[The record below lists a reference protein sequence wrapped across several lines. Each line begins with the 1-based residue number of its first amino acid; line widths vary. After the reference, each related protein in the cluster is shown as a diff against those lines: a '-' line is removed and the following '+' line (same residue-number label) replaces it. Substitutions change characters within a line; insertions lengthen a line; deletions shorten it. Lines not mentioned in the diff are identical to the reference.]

1 MVMSDMRIF
10 APPDFNIDLEIV
22 PRGCRL
28 DGYNPVPV
36 PTYRIRDEFITYTS
50 PDSTYAVTRD
60 LLKAARKS
68 ILIGIYDFTA
78 DYVRDLLVAAVKR
91 GVKVSLMLDMDNLKG
106 ETEIFNQLIKAG
118 VKGVPAPSC
127 ASHYAQYFRSS
138 HEKVIVIDDEWT
150 LVQSGNY
157 TFASIPRNEVDGGDR
172 NNFEKGNRDMGAAIH
187 NPELAAFFTQ
197 ILRADMQLETD
208 AEGTESFELEGAPVE
223 EISMEAPR
231 PPSLPPQL
239 FPSQRFKPGRRV
251 RVVPV
256 LSPDN
261 YMQVIPPFL
270 ESARKSILIEQQYI
284 KATQPHIQML
294 LTAIT
299 AAWERNPALDVR
311 IILAVPIG
319 DKEKEK
325 KNLQELEKYGLKLG
339 VHIRYLNKKFFAHC
353 HNKLIVVDGK
363 AVLVSSQ
370 NWSDS
375 AVAENREAGLLIYN
389 APMTRYFAGI
399 FQMDWETGMQS
410 LSASAAAGE
419 EEAFD
424 MGGAAEAYVS
434 VAVGDYMEV

>member
-1 MVMSDMRIF
+1 VSDIRIT
-10 APPDFNIDLEIV
+10 APPDFNLDLEIV

-28 DGYNPVPV
+28 DAYTPVQA
-36 PTYRIRDEFITYTS
+36 PTLRIRDEFITYTS

-60 LLKAARKS
+60 LLKAAKKS

-91 GVKVSLMLDMDNLKG
+91 GVQVSLMLDLDNLKG
-106 ETEIFNQLIKAG
+106 ETEIFNALVKAG

-157 TFASIPRNEVDGGDR
+157 TFASIPRNEVDGGDPLH
-172 NNFEKGNRDMGAAIH
+172 FEKGNRDMGAAIH
-187 NPELAAFFTQ
+187 SPELAAFFTH
-197 ILRADMQLETD
+197 ILRADMQLEID
-208 AEGTESFELEGAPVE
+208 AEKEESFTLEGAPTSEVLL
-223 EISMEAPR
+223 EAVR
-231 PPSLPPQL
+231 PPNVPPQQ
-239 FPSQRFKPGRRV
+239 FPSQRFKPARRV
-251 RVVPV
+251 RVQPV
-256 LSPDN
+256 LTPDN

-284 KATQPHIQML
+284 KGAQPHIQKL
-294 LTAIT
+294 LGAIA
-299 AAWERNPALDVR
+299 AAWKRNPALDVR
-311 IILAVPIG
+311 IVLAVPIG
-319 DKEKEK
+319 DKAKEK
-325 KNLQELEKYGLKLG
+325 KNLETLEQYGLKPG
-339 VHIRYLNKKFFAHC
+339 VHIRYLNKKYFAHC
-353 HNKLIVVDGK
+353 HNKLIIVDRK

-399 FQMDWETGMQS
+399 FQMDWETGSQA
-410 LSASAAAGE
+410 LEAGGE
-419 EEAFD
+419 EESFS
-424 MGGAAEAYVS
+424 MESPAEVFVKAS
-434 VAVGDYMEV
+434 LGDYMEV